1 MSDKCNICGNSI
13 KQKFLP
19 MEQWKIEGP
28 LCGKCYSDK
37 ISEYY
42 PGEHVRVDM
51 YKKEK

>member
-1 MSDKCNICGNSI
+1 MGDKCNICGNSVE
-13 KQKFLP
+13 QKYFP
-19 MEQWKIEGP
+19 MEQWKIKGV

-51 YKKEK
+51 HKKEK